1 MNSALLATGG
11 AIDFGSIF
19 TDLAII
25 LIVAKIAAELCERI
39 RVPAVLGEI
48 LAGIIIGPSMLGFID
63 PSDAIRM
70 LAEVGLIILL
80 AGVGLEMDLTE
91 LRKVGRASMLVAIIG
106 VVVPMSSGVLAG
118 TVLGESFNASL
129 FLGAALAATS
139 VGITA
144 RVFADLRAL
153 SSTEARIVLGAAI
166 TDDVLGLIILT
177 VVTRIVQQG
186 SVDLADVASTIGIA
200 VGFIAIAGVVGIFV
214 IPRLFAFIGERAVSP
229 ATIGVLAAG
238 LTFGFSAAASGAQ
251 LAPIIGA
258 FIAGT
263 ALSRTPQH
271 DQISRDFKSLG
282 AIFIPILFLQIGIDT
297 DVTKFFSQHV
307 LSIAAILSVIAV
319 IGKMVAAIG
328 ARSANADRLLI
339 GIGMVP
345 RGEVGLIFASIGVA
359 IGVFDDELYAVV
371 LLVVLL
377 TTVITPPL
385 LRWRIRHSE

>member
-1 MNSALLATGG
+1 
-11 AIDFGSIF
+11 
-19 TDLAII
+19 
-25 LIVAKIAAELCERI
+25 
-39 RVPAVLGEI
+39 
-48 LAGIIIGPSMLGFID
+48 
-63 PSDAIRM
+63 M

-139 VGITA
+139 VGVTA

-200 VGFIAIAGVVGIFV
+200 VGFIAIAGAVGIFV
-214 IPRLFAFIGERAVSP
+214 IPRLFVFIGERAVSP

-307 LSIAAILSVIAV
+307 LFVAAILSVIAV
-319 IGKMVAAIG
+319 IGKMVAAVG
-328 ARSANADRLLI
+328 ARSANADKLLI

-371 LLVVLL
+371 LLVVLF

>member
-1 MNSALLATGG
+1 MNSALLATGS

-19 TDLAII
+19 NDLAII

-63 PSDAIRM
+63 PSDAIRI

-200 VGFIAIAGVVGIFV
+200 VGFIAITGAVGIFV

-229 ATIGVLAAG
+229 ATIGVLAAS

-282 AIFIPILFLQIGIDT
+282 AIFIPILFSAIPIAIRT
-297 DVTKFFSQHV
+297 KVTFSY
-307 LSIAAILSVIAV
+307 
-319 IGKMVAAIG
+319 
-328 ARSANADRLLI
+328 N
-339 GIGMVP
+339 
-345 RGEVGLIFASIGVA
+345 
-359 IGVFDDELYAVV
+359 
-371 LLVVLL
+371 
-377 TTVITPPL
+377 
-385 LRWRIRHSE
+385 